1 MKDKPFILL
10 FCFLASLNFSVL
22 FFFFPPWL
30 KIILPQ
36 SKHSSGPFLDTVT
49 LLRCYGIG
57 SNHIQTNDYLYNV
70 DYKNT
75 SKIRFCSDVL
85 RADENEVKSTSMF
98 FLHLKD
104 GTTCVLSTVKKQ
116 ETPSKH

>member
-10 FCFLASLNFSVL
+10 FCFLASLNFSV

-36 SKHSSGPFLDTVT
+36 SEHSSGPFLDTVT